1 MSGPMGGPPDGPMSG
16 PLGGRGER
24 GEHAGP
30 REIQGGEGARE
41 PQEARGAQEPQDPH
55 ELQEP
60 QEPHELQE
68 PHDLRKPQ
76 GRDDHD
82 EHGRDDQGDRRGDD
96 QDDLSGRGMV
106 NEAPGEAPENG
117 MPDELALR
125 RLLQGAVAGLEP
137 SEGALDHLRRAV
149 PARRA
154 RKRQAVVGM
163 AAAIVLVGTAVPAL
177 VHVASSGG
185 ISADQPVNAGHGE
198 QAQGGTGTE
207 TGIEGGQKSAVPPSG
222 TPEPSEGEAEGAGK
236 PTASAEGPGGG
247 ADGGSTAPSGSSDE
261 RPACAADQLAVSSV
275 ETGPPD
281 STGKVYGTFRIANV
295 SGRDCLVGD
304 GLVGFEA
311 RGAADQ
317 SKITVVEHTSGDAAS
332 GLPDPSQESTS
343 LLLTPA
349 NAYEVRFAWVPSET
363 CPTTGPNPTPTPTP
377 TPDGG
382 SSSSGGAT
390 GSTGT
395 SPDGNVS
402 PQLGTDGTPA
412 DGSVEV
418 THTADPG
425 APVAAATIPHACA
438 GTIYRTGVLDAS

>member
-1 MSGPMGGPPDGPMSG
+1 
-16 PLGGRGER
+16 
-24 GEHAGP
+24 
-30 REIQGGEGARE
+30 
-41 PQEARGAQEPQDPH
+41 
-55 ELQEP
+55 
-60 QEPHELQE
+60 
-68 PHDLRKPQ
+68 
-76 GRDDHD
+76 
-82 EHGRDDQGDRRGDD
+82 
-96 QDDLSGRGMV
+96 MV
-106 NEAPGEAPENG
+106 NEAPGDAPENG
-117 MPDELALR
+117 TPDELALR
-125 RLLQGAVAGLEP
+125 RLFQGAVAGLEP

-207 TGIEGGQKSAVPPSG
+207 TGIEGGQKSAGPPSG
-222 TPEPSEGEAEGAGK
+222 TAEPSEGEAEGAGR
-236 PTASAEGPGGG
+236 PTAPSDGPGGG
-247 ADGGSTAPSGSSDE
+247 GDGGSTAPSGSSDE
-261 RPACAADQLAVSSV
+261 RPVCAADQLAVSSAT
-275 ETGPPD
+275 TGAPD

-295 SGRDCLVGD
+295 SGRDCRVGGD
-304 GLVGFEA
+304 GRFGFEA

-317 SKITVVEHTSGDAAS
+317 SKITVVEHTPGDAAS
-332 GLPDPSQESTS
+332 GLPDPSQESPS
-343 LLLTPA
+343 LLLTPD

-382 SSSSGGAT
+382 SPSSGGAT

-395 SPDGNVS
+395 SPDDGTVS
-402 PQLGTDGTPA
+402 TQLGTDGTPA
-412 DGSVEV
+412 DGSIEV

-425 APVAAATIPHACA
+425 SPVAAATIPNACA
-438 GTIYRTGVLDAS
+438 GTLYRTGVLDAS